1 MNELM
6 LAQLERLLER
16 AEPDVREDPS
26 HRYALRRALLNSTL
40 FERNRFYV
48 VWTRF
53 FMYTT
58 SVVAGG
64 AVVAVFAV
72 SVLTVEL
79 EQARGSSPIS
89 RQTAPVEFVSF
100 TERPEVRHVLEFAS
114 PSMQFAASR

>member
-16 AEPDVREDPS
+16 AQPANVPDDPA

-40 FERNRFYV
+40 FERNRFHIV
-48 VWTRF
+48 LTRF
-53 FMYTT
+53 FVYTT

-72 SVLTVEL
+72 SILTVEL
-79 EQARGSSPIS
+79 EARKASVVRRVSAPI
-89 RQTAPVEFVSF
+89 ELVSF

>member
-16 AEPDVREDPS
+16 AEPDVQEDPS

-79 EQARGSSPIS
+79 EQTRGSSSIS
-89 RQTAPVEFVSF
+89 RQTVPVEFISF